1 MMWRVATILDEA
13 YQVPPSRLHVL
24 SSIILLRGIHR
35 RWPRVGRPRAFH
47 SIDTGA
53 LLRPMPCCMSGNS
66 SSQVV
71 PFGDKAWGSSGPYSG
86 PSPIAAIIVN
96 PNHHSPRG
104 YDALLARHHMGNLWL
119 KQVRRGFPAPSSF
132 ARLCQ
137 VRIDTRMTPLNR
149 QIEEMSK
156 DRVADAAPF
165 TQKQLHI
172 DEQLAKQM
180 QVRYSVPDAPIFL
193 TSDPPAPEM
202 RAPFPVPSR
211 PDS

>member
-1 MMWRVATILDEA
+1 
-13 YQVPPSRLHVL
+13 
-24 SSIILLRGIHR
+24 
-35 RWPRVGRPRAFH
+35 
-47 SIDTGA
+47 
-53 LLRPMPCCMSGNS
+53 MPCCMSGNCA
-66 SSQVV
+66 SQVV
-71 PFGDKAWGSSGPYSG
+71 PFGDKAWGSSG

-119 KQVRRGFPAPSSF
+119 KQVRRGFTAPSRF
-132 ARLCQ
+132 ARLCH
-137 VRIDTRMTPLNR
+137 VRIDMRMTPLNR

-180 QVRYSVPDAPIFL
+180 QVRYFVPDAPSFL

-202 RAPFPVPSR
+202 RAPFPSSIPARFVAAHAFRGQWFARVGVVCR
-211 PDS
+211 PK